1 MTAVLKGRKFTLYVW
16 KWVVVVMFP
25 LVFTICAKFL
35 GSQVKK
41 IRHSR
46 RNAEE
51 AAAHCSHVIYVNR
64 YQRQWD
70 PKPLIDVTKWYS
82 A

>member
-1 MTAVLKGRKFTLYVW
+1 MNSLLTAVLKGGKFTLYVW

-46 RNAEE
+46 RT
-51 AAAHCSHVIYVNR
+51 
-64 YQRQWD
+64 QRR
-70 PKPLIDVTKWYS
+70 LLHIAVMS
-82 A
+82 SM

>member
-1 MTAVLKGRKFTLYVW
+1 MGRKYGNMASKRNLTTMNPLLTVVLKGGKFTLYVW

-46 RNAEE
+46 RT
-51 AAAHCSHVIYVNR
+51 
-64 YQRQWD
+64 QRR
-70 PKPLIDVTKWYS
+70 LLHIAVMS
-82 A
+82 SM